1 MARLTDVPHRSP
13 QRGAERASRATR
25 GRAGVGGRSAAGSG
39 RHKRIAVYPGTF
51 DPITNGHMDIISR
64 ATKVADHL
72 IIGLSEHSSKT
83 PLFSRDERLEMIAAE
98 IEPVNGLNGTTI
110 EVRILDRLLM
120 TFVQDVGASFVIR
133 GLRAVSD
140 FDYELQMAGINARL
154 NPEAETV
161 FLMASEQNLFI
172 ASSLVREIA
181 ALGGDVSSFVSP
193 RVAKRLVARFT
204 ENRSRAQRAR

>member
-1 MARLTDVPHRSP
+1 
-13 QRGAERASRATR
+13 
-25 GRAGVGGRSAAGSG
+25 
-39 RHKRIAVYPGTF
+39 
-51 DPITNGHMDIISR
+51 MDIIGR

-72 IIGLSEHSSKT
+72 IIALGEHSSKST
-83 PLFSRDERLEMIAAE
+83 LFTREERLEMIQAE
-98 IEPVNGLNGTTI
+98 IAPVRGLNGAEI

-154 NPEAETV
+154 NPEAETI

-193 RVAKRLVARFT
+193 RVAERLTARFA
-204 ENRSRAQRAR
+204 EKRRAIR

>member
-1 MARLTDVPHRSP
+1 VPSPKIARADPS
-13 QRGAERASRATR
+13 RGPRTISATR
-25 GRAGVGGRSAAGSG
+25 GPRAIGATRAAGSRRG
-39 RHKRIAVYPGTF
+39 RRVAVYPGTF
-51 DPITNGHMDIISR
+51 DPITNGHMDIIGR

-72 IIGLSEHSSKT
+72 IIALGEHSSKST
-83 PLFSRDERLEMIAAE
+83 LFTREERLEMIQAE
-98 IEPVNGLNGTTI
+98 IAPVRGLNGAEI

-154 NPEAETV
+154 NPEAETI

-193 RVAKRLVARFT
+193 RVAERLTARFA
-204 ENRSRAQRAR
+204 EKRRAIR

>member
-1 MARLTDVPHRSP
+1 MAGPKVVRAETS
-13 QRGAERASRATR
+13 RGTRAGRAERAFGATR
-25 GRAGVGGRSAAGSG
+25 AAGSRRG
-39 RHKRIAVYPGTF
+39 KRVAVYPGTF

-98 IEPVNGLNGTTI
+98 IEPLNGLNGTTI

-154 NPEAETV
+154 NPEAETI
-161 FLMASEQNLFI
+161 FLMASEHNLFI

-193 RVAKRLVARFT
+193 RVAKRLIARFT
-204 ENRSRAQRAR
+204 ENRNRAQTAR